1 MKLTIPELSFVVL
14 IGVSGSGKST
24 FARRHFKPTEILSS
38 DYCRGLVSDDEN
50 SQAATKDAFEVLHF
64 IARKRLAAGK
74 LTVVDA
80 TNVQPEARKP
90 LIAIAREFHCLPV
103 AIVLDVP
110 ERVAHDR
117 NKSRPDRDFGPHVI
131 RQQSQQLHRSLR
143 GLEREGFRHVHV
155 LKSLEEIEAAVIERQ
170 PLWNNLKHEHG
181 PFDIIGDVHGC
192 FDELVEL
199 LGKLGY
205 EVGSAGDPPAPFG
218 DPPNGTGITPLVA
231 TTPGFTIDA
240 PPVPTG
246 GSPVGT
252 GQWPVLPSIRVSH
265 PEGRKLVFVGDLV
278 DRGPK
283 IPQVLKLV
291 INAVASGAAL
301 CVPGNHDMKLMRKLR
316 GREVQITH
324 GLAESLEQ
332 LADESEDFRKRVA
345 EFIDDL
351 VSHYVLDDGK
361 LVVAHAGMKESMQG
375 RGSGAV
381 REFALFGETTG
392 ETDEFGLPVRYN
404 WAAEYR
410 GAAAVVYGHTPVPEP
425 EWLNRT
431 INIDT
436 GCVFGGK
443 LTALRYPEKELVSV
457 PARQT
462 YAEPRKPFLPPEDQ
476 APALSAQ
483 QQHDDLLD
491 LVGVTGKRIVSTRL
505 HGNVT
510 IREENS
516 IAALEVM
523 SRFAANP
530 KWLIY
535 LPPTMSPSETSQAPG
550 LLEHPAEAFAY
561 FRHAGVPRVVCE
573 EKHMG
578 SRAVVVV
585 CRDEDAARKTFGV
598 AGEGIGICY
607 TRTGRRFFDN
617 ATLEAEFLERV
628 RAAATAA
635 GFWDEFKTE
644 WLCLDCELMPWS
656 AKAQELLKQ
665 QYAAVGAS
673 AQATL
678 AAEVAVLKQAA
689 GRGLDVS
696 ELLAQTTARSQM
708 LSDYI
713 EAYRRYCWP
722 VNSVNDLKLAPF
734 HLLATEGKVHA
745 DKPNDWHMQTLA
757 RLAGGIVIATP
768 FRVIDVTNPE
778 SEAEGIRWW
787 EELTGRGGEGMVV
800 KPSEFIAKNR
810 RGLVQPAVKCRGR
823 EYLRIIYGPE
833 YTAIENVE
841 RLRAR
846 GLSTK
851 RSLALRE
858 FALGIE
864 SLERF
869 VRKEP
874 LRRVHEAVFGVLALE
889 SESVDPRL

>member
-1 MKLTIPELSFVVL
+1 MNFTIPELSFVVL

-24 FARRHFKPTEILSS
+24 FARKHFKPTEILSS

-80 TNVQPEARKP
+80 TNVQPESRKS

-103 AIVLDVP
+103 AIVLDLP

-117 NKSRPDRDFGPHVI
+117 NKTRPDRDFGPHVI

-155 LKSLEEIEAAVIERQ
+155 LKSLEDIEAAVIERQ
-170 PLWNNLKHEHG
+170 PLWNNLKQEHG
-181 PFDIIGDVHGC
+181 PFDIVGDVHGC

-199 LGKLGY
+199 LRQLGHGMD
-205 EVGSAGDPPAPFG
+205 E
-218 DPPNGTGITPLVA
+218 A
-231 TTPGFTIDA
+231 TFTVQ
-240 PPVPTG
+240 PVN
-246 GSPVGT
+246 
-252 GQWPVLPSIRVSH
+252 
-265 PEGRKLVFVGDLV
+265 GRKLVFVGDLV

-291 INAVASGAAL
+291 MNAVASGAAF
-301 CVPGNHDMKLMRKLR
+301 CVPGNHDAKLMRKLR

-324 GLAESLEQ
+324 GLAESLAQ
-332 LADESEDFRKRVA
+332 LADEPEDFRKSVA

-410 GAAAVVYGHTPVPEP
+410 GAATVVYGHTPVPEP

-443 LTALRYPEKELVSV
+443 LTALRYPEKELVSI
-457 PARQT
+457 PAKQT
-462 YAEPRKPFLPPEDQ
+462 YAESRKPFLPPEDQ
-476 APALSAQ
+476 APTLSAQ
-483 QQHDDLLD
+483 QQNDDLLD
-491 LVGVTGKRIVSTRL
+491 LADVTGKRIVSTRL

-535 LPPTMSPSETSQAPG
+535 LPPTMSPCETSQAPG

-578 SRAVVVV
+578 SRAVVII
-585 CRDEDAARKTFGV
+585 CRDEDAARKNFGV
-598 AGEGIGICY
+598 TDEGIGICY

-617 ATLEAEFLERV
+617 ATLEAEFLERI
-628 RAAATAA
+628 RAAATSAR
-635 GFWDEFKTE
+635 FWDEFKTD

-665 QYAAVGAS
+665 QYAAVGTS

-678 AAEVAVLKQAA
+678 AAEVAALEQATA
-689 GRGLDVS
+689 RGLDVN
-696 ELLAQTTARSQM
+696 ELLTHTSARRQM
-708 LSDYI
+708 VNDYI

-734 HLLATEGKVHA
+734 HLLASEGAVHT

-757 RLAGGIVIATP
+757 RLAGGIIVATP

-800 KPSEFIAKNR
+800 KPLEFIAKSR

-833 YTAIENVE
+833 YTAAENLE

-889 SESVDPRL
+889 SEPVDPRL

>member
-24 FARRHFKPTEILSS
+24 FARKHFKPTEILSS

-50 SQAATKDAFEVLHF
+50 SQATTKDAFELLHF

-74 LTVVDA
+74 LTLVDA
-80 TNVQPEARKP
+80 TNVQPESRKP
-90 LIAIAREFHCLPV
+90 LVEIAREFHCLPV

-117 NKSRPDRDFGPHVI
+117 NKTRADRDFGPHVI
-131 RQQSQQLHRSLR
+131 RQQAQQLHRSLR

-155 LKSLEEIEAAVIERQ
+155 LKSLEEVEAAVIERQ

-199 LGKLGY
+199 LRQLGCNVD
-205 EVGSAGDPPAPFG
+205 ETAFTVQPA
-218 DPPNGTGITPLVA
+218 N
-231 TTPGFTIDA
+231 
-240 PPVPTG
+240 
-246 GSPVGT
+246 
-252 GQWPVLPSIRVSH
+252 
-265 PEGRKLVFVGDLV
+265 GRKLVFVGDLV

-291 INAVASGAAL
+291 MSAVSNGVAL
-301 CVPGNHDMKLMRKLR
+301 CVPGNHDTKLMRKLR

-324 GLAESLEQ
+324 GLAESLAQ
-332 LADESEDFRKRVA
+332 LADEPEDFRKRVA
-345 EFIDDL
+345 EFVDDL

-361 LVVAHAGMKESMQG
+361 LVVAHAGMKETMQG

-381 REFALFGETTG
+381 REFALYGETTG
-392 ETDEFGLPVRYN
+392 ETDEFGLPVRFN

-462 YAEPRKPFLPPEDQ
+462 YAEPRKPFLPPQDQ

-491 LVGVTGKRIVSTRL
+491 LADVTGKRIVSTRL

-510 IREENS
+510 IREGNAT
-516 IAALEVM
+516 AALEVM

-535 LPPTMSPSETSQAPG
+535 LPPTMSPCETSHAPG

-578 SRAVVVV
+578 SRAVVIV
-585 CRDEDAARKTFGV
+585 CQDEGAARKTFGV
-598 AGEGIGICY
+598 TGEGIGICY

-617 ATLEAEFLERV
+617 ANLEAEFLERI
-628 RAAATAA
+628 RIAAATA
-635 GFWDEFKTE
+635 GFWDEFKTD

-678 AAEVAVLKQAA
+678 ADEVATLEQAIA
-689 GRGLDVS
+689 RGLDVS
-696 ELLAQTTARSQM
+696 ELLAHTIARRQM
-708 LSDYI
+708 VSDYI

-734 HLLATEGKVHA
+734 HLLASEGKVHA

-757 RLAGGIVIATP
+757 RLAGGIVVATP
-768 FRVIDVTNPE
+768 FRIIEVTNPD

-787 EELTGRGGEGMVV
+787 EELTGSGGEGMVV
-800 KPSEFIAKNR
+800 KPLEFIAKSR

-833 YTAIENVE
+833 YTATENLD

-869 VRKEP
+869 TRKEP

-889 SESVDPRL
+889 SEPVDPRL

>member
-1 MKLTIPELSFVVL
+1 MTFTIPELSLVVL
-14 IGVSGSGKST
+14 VGVSGSGKST
-24 FARRHFKPTEILSS
+24 FARRHFKATEILSS

-90 LIAIAREFHCLPV
+90 LVELAREFHCLPV

-110 ERVAHDR
+110 ERIAHDR
-117 NKSRPDRDFGPHVI
+117 NKTRPDRDFGPHVI
-131 RQQSQQLHRSLR
+131 RQQASQLHRSLR
-143 GLEREGFRHVHV
+143 GLQREGFRHVHV
-155 LKSLEEIEAAVIERQ
+155 LRSLEEIESAAIERQ

-192 FDELVEL
+192 YDELVEL

-205 EVGSAGDPPAPFG
+205 EVAADVSRLINLESDAEIRADSR
-218 DPPNGTGITPLVA
+218 PLL
-231 TTPGFTIDA
+231 
-240 PPVPTG
+240 
-246 GSPVGT
+246 
-252 GQWPVLPSIRVSH
+252 QH

-291 INAVASGAAL
+291 MNAVASGAAL
-301 CVPGNHDMKLMRKLR
+301 CVPGNHDVKLMRKLR
-316 GREVQITH
+316 GRDVQITH
-324 GLAESLEQ
+324 GLAESLDQ
-332 LADESEDFRKRVA
+332 LAAEPEEFRQQVA
-345 EFIDDL
+345 GFIDDL
-351 VSHYVLDDGK
+351 VSHCVLDDGR

-392 ETDEFGLPVRYN
+392 ETDEFGLPIRYN

-410 GAAAVVYGHTPVPEP
+410 GTAAVVYGHTPVPEP

-436 GCVFGGK
+436 GCVFGGR

-462 YAEPRKPFLPPEDQ
+462 YAEPRRPFLEPEAQ

-491 LVGVTGKRIVSTRL
+491 LADVTGKRIVSTRL

-510 IREENS
+510 IREENAT
-516 IAALEVM
+516 AALEVM

-535 LPPTMSPSETSQAPG
+535 LPPTMSPSETSQSPD

-578 SRAVVVV
+578 SRAVVIV
-585 CRDEDAARKTFGV
+585 CRDEDAARKHFGV

-617 ATLEAEFLERV
+617 ATLETAFLKSVAEAV
-628 RAAATAA
+628 TAA
-635 GFWDEFKTE
+635 GFWDEFQTS

-656 AKAQELLKQ
+656 VKAQELLKQ
-665 QYAAVGAS
+665 QYAAVGS
-673 AQATL
+673 AARATL
-678 AAEVAVLKQAA
+678 ADETAALEQA
-689 GRGLDVS
+689 GIRGLDVG
-696 ELLAQTTARSQM
+696 ELLAQTRARQQM
-708 LSDYI
+708 VEDYVA
-713 EAYRRYCWP
+713 AYRRYCWP
-722 VNSVNDLKLAPF
+722 VEDVNDLKLAPF
-734 HLLATEGKVHA
+734 HVLATEGKVHV
-745 DKPNDWHMQTLA
+745 DKSHEWHMQTIK
-757 RLAGGIVIATP
+757 RLCDASHTIRDGYDDLFLATP
-768 FRVIDVTNPE
+768 FRIIDVTDPT

-800 KPSEFIAKNR
+800 KPLEFVVRNR

-833 YTAIENVE
+833 YTAPANLE

-846 GLSTK
+846 GLSAK

-864 SLERF
+864 ALERF

-889 SESVDPRL
+889 SEPVDPRL